1 MRTLKDIKRRI
12 WFIMRIYSIVCQGW
26 NYIKHYYQPWPSKED
41 VVLLLLLLALLFPQ
55 ILTQGW
61 LCLKPQTQS
70 TPLNVCQ
77 LTINLMTFGW
87 ILNQD
92 VIPLGISIRTYLLRS
107 QTNSVSKVL
116 PEKGTAWEYFY
127 FGLGLGVTLNVD
139 LEWQPWKTMNV
150 KDEHWEHCKITVSRI
165 GMECWAFW
173 K

>member
-12 WFIMRIYSIVCQGW
+12 WFIMRIYSIVSQGW
-26 NYIKHYYQPWPSKED
+26 NYIKHYYQPWPLKED

-107 QTNSVSKVL
+107 QTNTVSKVL

-150 KDEHWEHCKITVSRI
+150 KDEHWEHCRITVSRI